1 MNQANTSSTRSIAI
15 GAIGFC
21 LVSLLVFATV
31 AFAETW
37 MYKSLG
43 LTGSYLAWTILF
55 IVLGGAVLRT
65 LILDPQQRKC
75 FYLTFALA
83 FLAYAIGWILC
94 YFVLKGTLGEW
105 IGSLAG
111 SFLMAFV
118 LATRFGVTKKLLVWS
133 AILFVANSLGYF
145 IGSEINGVLGGR
157 LGMLLW
163 GAIYGLFLGA
173 GLGLFL
179 HLTQAKLSG

>member
-1 MNQANTSSTRSIAI
+1 MNQENAASPTRSIGT

-21 LVSLLVFATV
+21 LVSLFVFGTV

-55 IVLGGAVLRT
+55 ILLVGMVLRT
-65 LILDPQQRKC
+65 LIVNPIQRKR
-75 FYLTFALA
+75 FYFTFGLA
-83 FLAYAIGWILC
+83 FLAYAIGWVVS
-94 YFVLKGTLGEW
+94 YFALKGSLGEW

-111 SFLMAFV
+111 SFLMALV
-118 LATRFGVTKKLLVWS
+118 LAVRFGVTRQLLVWF

-145 IGSEINGVLGGR
+145 LGSEINGVVGGR
-157 LGMLLW
+157 LGM
-163 GAIYGLFLGA
+163 
-173 GLGLFL
+173 
-179 HLTQAKLSG
+179 